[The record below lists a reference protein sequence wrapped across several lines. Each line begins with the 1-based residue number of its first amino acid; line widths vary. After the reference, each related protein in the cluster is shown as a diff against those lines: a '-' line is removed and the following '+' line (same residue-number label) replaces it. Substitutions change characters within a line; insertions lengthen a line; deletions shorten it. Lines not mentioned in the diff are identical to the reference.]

1 MNQKIKLI
9 WDFHGSDA
17 KGTAEHHVIH
27 LKQFMAKENIS
38 FHDTDVHSTVEFHQ
52 MACITV
58 DEKDVITLR
67 DALKPHRAFV
77 VD

>member
-1 MNQKIKLI
+1 MSQKIKLI
-9 WDFHGSDA
+9 WDFHGGDA
-17 KGTAEHHVIH
+17 KGTAEGHVKN
-27 LKQFMAKENIS
+27 LKQFMEKENIPY
-38 FHDTDVHSTVEFHQ
+38 HDTDVHSTVDFHQ

-58 DEKDVITLR
+58 DEKDVVTLR